1 MQYRHMT
8 SYRFRILPK
17 DLQAHY
23 TAEHERKRKL
33 RRAAAR
39 RAREWE
45 KKEAAKA
52 AAAVETAPRAS

>member
-8 SYRFRILPK
+8 YTYRFRILPK

-39 RAREWE
+39 RGREWE
-45 KKEAAKA
+45 WKEAARKA
-52 AAAVETAPRAS
+52 AEAACVNPV